1 MLIYFYVRHLFKY
14 RNVMT
19 GAIGF
24 MTLLIIVIQSLGSDG
39 FSMYS
44 VMLIPIVLSGLCISD
59 KSENYGT
66 CRNSNIEL

>member
-1 MLIYFYVRHLFKY
+1 
-14 RNVMT
+14 
-19 GAIGF
+19 